1 MPEDAAVQVAV
12 RVRPFNGREKAMN
25 AKRCI
30 DMEDKNTYV
39 YEEDAE
45 DTDSDPRT
53 FAFDFSLWSHFD
65 FVNEKAGENP
75 DAPNRL
81 NVDQDLAYEI
91 IGKVLL
97 GHYWDGYD
105 VCMFAYGQSGAGKS
119 FSMTGTGP
127 KCAAMWKGI
136 IPRICNDTFVKADEL
151 TTELETFKITA
162 SMLEI
167 YVGKIYDLLIPP
179 EEYNIKTRKE
189 LSMQLDSVNGLS
201 DLPVKSEGDVT
212 DLLVRGFG
220 NQTKAPTGLN
230 VDSSRGHTI
239 FTLKVQRTI
248 SNPKARKK
256 SEKSQTITTNMKLV
270 DLAGSERTEKVL
282 EITKEGLADLLTQ
295 KYGKPM
301 TVSDKMMEA
310 YKAERTV
317 EGRSINNSLTSL
329 GNCVKQVAK
338 LSEIADLKKRKAKMD
353 QIAWR
358 ASALTRLLR
367 TALNGKCKTIMIAAV
382 SPSLTEY
389 PETVS
394 TMRYANQIKQI
405 KSTAVKQEAKLTT
418 DQLQAIKIK
427 ELEEKLAAALS
438 GGGGGGGD
446 GGGGGG
452 GGGGANTAEMEALR
466 KEMEEMKRRE
476 AEALRKEKEMEARM
490 EKLREEQKK
499 REEIKAA
506 GPHLLEI
513 LNNPMTSGL
522 VPTALP
528 RDQRITAGPSDST
541 EKTYECGLR
550 GTGVK
555 NDHCVFNNQSDK
567 VTLIPNSAVGAQ
579 VMVNGSVL
587 EKPTL
592 LKHNDRVRIAENNY
606 FRFIDPAVLKTIPL
620 EERQADDTKYDYEFM
635 QKEAMSSLVAAFQMD
650 AEMEEKK
657 KQEFEAQMAQK
668 EAEYKS
674 RQAELDRLQQEQV
687 AQQAKLMEDLENQMK
702 TATEAKQAEL
712 AQALASQQEEFNK
725 MVSDQKLEAE
735 KQAEEIKLER
745 KRLKKME
752 EDRAQKAESDKSRIQ
767 YDLMEA
773 IPAARTANQHA
784 RELGCDVQ
792 YDVKLISDQTALG
805 LENNVVIMVK
815 NSHGLTEMWKI
826 EKFRTMFG
834 IMTQQYHDNEANIKA
849 GKPATLPS
857 DTPFK
862 VKDNVLSVIG
872 HAKPVLKFLSF
883 CLPVE
888 DTFHIISYTGVVCG
902 SINVQLSIDW
912 NKNQLAQVDEI
923 ESLREL
929 TDLKTLD
936 LVVEISSCQS
946 LPKDFASDVRCEF
959 VLPDFVVN
967 TLLPEDG
974 SELKMGSEED
984 MEDMMKRGGSYMSPF
999 KPEEE
1004 GQLTI
1009 NPNIN
1014 YKRTVRIFDV
1024 GEKVLRWFED
1034 GELVITVSGET
1045 PDCFKAGGAGMS
1057 ESSSGGGGGGGGG
1070 SVGGGGNVQVT
1081 QLERMLAQE
1090 RAARVRAENERNQAM
1105 SNAGKAMKPT
1115 AGSEA
1120 QQIQM
1125 LQKEIAALKK
1135 KNEAL
1140 QEGAGS
1146 KACTV
1151 L

>member
-452 GGGGANTAEMEALR
+452 GGQTTITAKNSRSSTTAVSSSSPSSSSSASSSAAAAATSQVFDTAPKRNWNTQIQSEKETVPKYYSATTGELLGPEPPDSVLDTMELKDLCEFVPLPTQKLLARRTEEIQRMLATKNNNVAGFASALSDIESRIKSVETSAAGIMAVQGQNAESVQ
-466 KEMEEMKRRE
+466 EMKLHLVRVE
-476 AEALRKEKEMEARM
+476 NAHASNLVAQIAALKQDVMKVISAG
-490 EKLREEQKK
+490 
-499 REEIKAA
+499 KA
-506 GPHLLEI
+506 GE
-513 LNNPMTSGL
+513 
-522 VPTALP
+522 VQTAVGKIYFKCLTC
-528 RDQRITAGPSDST
+528 DQPIHAQAGPSS
-541 EKTYECGLR
+541 
-550 GTGVK
+550 
-555 NDHCVFNNQSDK
+555 
-567 VTLIPNSAVGAQ
+567 
-579 VMVNGSVL
+579 
-587 EKPTL
+587 
-592 LKHNDRVRIAENNY
+592 
-606 FRFIDPAVLKTIPL
+606 
-620 EERQADDTKYDYEFM
+620 
-635 QKEAMSSLVAAFQMD
+635 
-650 AEMEEKK
+650 
-657 KQEFEAQMAQK
+657 
-668 EAEYKS
+668 
-674 RQAELDRLQQEQV
+674 EQH
-687 AQQAKLMEDLENQMK
+687 
-702 TATEAKQAEL
+702 KQATRL
-712 AQALASQQEEFNK
+712 PDYSDLVDVVGKAGASMSKAIKGFH
-725 MVSDQKLEAE
+725 SDWQPAGSAAGVEVRSGMAIQRGANFPIFGTDNLVYRG
-735 KQAEEIKLER
+735 AEES
-745 KRLKKME
+745 
-752 EDRAQKAESDKSRIQ
+752 KATVRSS
-767 YDLMEA
+767 Y
-773 IPAARTANQHA
+773 
-784 RELGCDVQ
+784 
-792 YDVKLISDQTALG
+792 
-805 LENNVVIMVK
+805 
-815 NSHGLTEMWKI
+815 
-826 EKFRTMFG
+826 
-834 IMTQQYHDNEANIKA
+834 
-849 GKPATLPS
+849 
-857 DTPFK
+857 
-862 VKDNVLSVIG
+862 G
-872 HAKPVLKFLSF
+872 H
-883 CLPVE
+883 
-888 DTFHIISYTGVVCG
+888 
-902 SINVQLSIDW
+902 
-912 NKNQLAQVDEI
+912 
-923 ESLREL
+923 
-929 TDLKTLD
+929 
-936 LVVEISSCQS
+936 
-946 LPKDFASDVRCEF
+946 
-959 VLPDFVVN
+959 
-967 TLLPEDG
+967 
-974 SELKMGSEED
+974 
-984 MEDMMKRGGSYMSPF
+984 RGGYPTPPRSARSVATRGLYSPS
-999 KPEEE
+999 
-1004 GQLTI
+1004 LTS
-1009 NPNIN
+1009 PH
-1014 YKRTVRIFDV
+1014 FDHS
-1024 GEKVLRWFED
+1024 LSRDD
-1034 GELVITVSGET
+1034 GLS
-1045 PDCFKAGGAGMS
+1045 PHRHHKGGGGGRPQHRHS
-1057 ESSSGGGGGGGGG
+1057 LTGGGGGGGGAVNAPAHFSAGPLNVKGFSQIPPRVMSPVLLPTSSASNSNSNSASGHALGG
-1070 SVGGGGNVQVT
+1070 S
-1081 QLERMLAQE
+1081 
-1090 RAARVRAENERNQAM
+1090 
-1105 SNAGKAMKPT
+1105 
-1115 AGSEA
+1115 GS
-1120 QQIQM
+1120 
-1125 LQKEIAALKK
+1125 
-1135 KNEAL
+1135 
-1140 QEGAGS
+1140 GAGS
-1146 KACTV
+1146 GSSSGGSGSGSGSRSGFMSSSGSGSKHSAHHQVQVPSPV
-1151 L
+1151 LEATARGTEST